1 VIFHCIPTVD
11 NGHNAEGAYAVVLAA
26 LTISIDY
33 NVSMMS
39 FQNN

>member
-1 VIFHCIPTVD
+1 VVIFDCIPAVV
-11 NGHNAEGAYAVVLAA
+11 NGHNAQGVYAVVLAA

-39 FQNN
+39 F